1 MDVVTCSL
9 NSLINE
15 YDRLTYLEINFIIII
30 IVNFSIILAIF
41 QVMNEKIPP
50 IRLFWPSCLLRSS
63 E

>member
-15 YDRLTYLEINFIIII
+15 YDRLTYLEINSIIII

-41 QVMNEKIPP
+41 QVINEKIPP